1 MTIRRVRAVM
11 LPGFLFSETTV
22 QESGSGEPVEI
33 ASGGGTALLS
43 LGITEIV
50 EQESLDVCVRGSVDG
65 EEWIEEP
72 LRSFPQ
78 KFYTGVWQ
86 LLFDLGASPE
96 VRFLRVDY
104 KVARWG
110 VGSQV
115 AKFKF
120 YVFAEPFGG

>member
-1 MTIRRVRAVM
+1 M
-11 LPGFLFSETTV
+11 LPGFLFSENTV

-33 ASGGGTALLS
+33 APGGGRTLLS

-50 EQESLDVCVRGSVDG
+50 EQQSLDVCVRGSVDG

-72 LRSFPQ
+72 LRTFPQ
-78 KFYTGVWQ
+78 KFYAGVWQ
-86 LLFDLGASPE
+86 LLFDLSANPD

-115 AKFKF
+115 PMFKF
-120 YVFAEPFGG
+120 YVFAEPFDG